1 MEPHVAIYDTT
12 LRDGTQGEQITLSA
26 EDKLRIAQRLDDMG
40 IPYIEGGWP
49 GSNPKDARF
58 FKLAK
63 KAGMKNAR
71 LTAFGSTRKAKKK
84 VETDPNVRALIASES
99 RSVVIVGKSWD
110 LHVLDI
116 LETTLEENLAMIH
129 DTISYLKPRGLEVI
143 YDAEHFFDGYK
154 NRPEYALESLRTAAE
169 AGADVIVLCDTNGGM
184 MTGELGA
191 VFKEVRSQIST
202 PLGIHAHN
210 DCGLAVANSL
220 AAVAAG
226 ATMVQ
231 GTINGYGERCGNAD
245 LISIIGNL
253 QLKMGIQCIPDD
265 RLSHLTELSRYVS
278 EVANVPPFDQR
289 PFVGKSAFAH
299 KGGLHVSAITKSRSA
314 YEHLDPGLV
323 GNRSRVLVSD
333 LAGKS
338 NVVYKAR
345 EMNIPL
351 DLEKDDVQKIVN
363 EIKTMEDFGYQY
375 DAAEGS
381 FELLTKKL
389 LGRFEELFTLK
400 TLRVV
405 IEKNEDSEPI
415 CQVTIKIAVGD
426 KEEITAAEGDGP
438 VNAMDNAIRKA
449 LVPFFPEIRE
459 MRLVDFKV
467 RVIEGTRGTAA
478 RVRVLIQSRD
488 QKDVWGTVGVSEN
501 IIEASWQALMDSLHY
516 KLSLIQ
522 NGKR

>member
-1 MEPHVAIYDTT
+1 MKIQIYDTT
-12 LRDGTQGEQITLSA
+12 LRDGTQSESVA
-26 EDKLRIAQRLDDMG
+26 FSVDDKLRVARKLDELG
-40 IPYIEGGWP
+40 IDYIEGGWP
-49 GSNPKDARF
+49 GSNDKDAEF
-58 FKLAK
+58 FRLAASLPWDNAKLA
-63 KAGMKNAR
+63 
-71 LTAFGSTRKAKKK
+71 AFGSTAHPNNHPQD
-84 VETDPNVRALIASES
+84 DPNLLSLVKASTP
-99 RSVVIVGKSWD
+99 VVTIFGKSWD
-110 LHVLDI
+110 FHVTNALKI
-116 LETTLEENLAMIH
+116 PLARNCDLIRA
-129 DTISYLKPRGLEVI
+129 SVAWLKEAGREVI
-143 YDAEHFFDGYK
+143 YDAEHFFDGFAAS
-154 NRPEYALESLRTAAE
+154 PEYALATLRAAE
-169 AGADVIVLCDTNGGM
+169 EGGADMIVLCDTNGGSLTRHVEETFRQVQAH
-184 MTGELGA
+184 TGL
-191 VFKEVRSQIST
+191 
-202 PLGIHAHN
+202 PLGIHTHN
-210 DCGLAVANSL
+210 DSELAVANSL
-220 AAVAAG
+220 AAVACG
-226 ATMVQ
+226 AVQVQ

-245 LISIIGNL
+245 LVSVIGNL
-253 QLKMGIQCIPDD
+253 QLKMGIECIPSD
-265 RLSHLTELSRYVS
+265 RLSRLTDLSRYVS

-299 KGGLHVSAITKSRSA
+299 KGGLHVSAITKNRSA
-314 YEHLDPGLV
+314 YEHLSPELV

-338 NVVYKAR
+338 NVVYKAK

-351 DLEKDDVQKIVN
+351 DLEKDDVQNIVN
-363 EIKTMEDFGYQY
+363 RIKAMEDFGYQY

-389 LGRFEELFTLK
+389 LGRFEEPFTLK

-438 VNAMDNAIRKA
+438 VNAMDNAVRKA
-449 LVPFFPEIRE
+449 LVPFFPDIRE

-501 IIEASWQALMDSLHY
+501 IIEASWQALMDSLYY